1 MSADAIIHLEAAE
14 PTSIGPLLPRLA
26 SRLNRGNEPYVAVTA
41 ADDGISFRS
50 PTWQPILVA
59 RVEDA
64 LDELLGLSWPGRYVW
79 RSCAP
84 PPGGISLHIRRRS

>member
-14 PTSIGPLLPRLA
+14 PTSIGPLLPRLS
-26 SRLNRGNEPYVAVTA
+26 SRLNRGSEPQVVVTA
-41 ADDGISFRS
+41 ADDGMWFRS

-79 RSCAP
+79 A
-84 PPGGISLHIRRRS
+84 